1 MSLAVSLKTNE
12 LDKKTTGSLFK
23 RFAKKDL
30 ADLYAIVK
38 KR

>member
-1 MSLAVSLKTNE
+1 MSLAVSLKTKE

-30 ADLYAIVK
+30 DLYAIVK